1 MIFALKPL
9 PADYIQVIE
18 RIMYLRDT
26 LKIHTSD
33 SMNRWWGPLARMAAA
48 RAMVGTN
55 SIEGINVTL
64 DDAVAVVDGEA
75 PTTPQGENYAALRG
89 YWNAMT
95 YIVQLSK
102 DPTYVHN
109 ENTIKGLHY
118 MMLG

>member
-1 MIFALKPL
+1 MIFSLRPL
-9 PADYIQVIE
+9 PADYVQVIE
-18 RIMYLRDT
+18 MIMNLRET
-26 LKIHTSD
+26 LKVHTSD
-33 SMNRWWGPLARMAAA
+33 SMNRWWAPLARIAVA

-75 PTTPQGENYAALRG
+75 PTTPQGEDSAALRG

-102 DPTYVHN
+102 D
-109 ENTIKGLHY
+109 
-118 MMLG
+118 